1 VFDINRRDKDAIKKL
16 RWLMKPFLCPFR
28 VEIEGLRDLPSEPF
42 LFIANHNIGAAVEIA
57 ALIDAWYSEFEDRP
71 VFGLTHPFA
80 FRVPLFR
87 TIVSKYGAI
96 PATYDSAY
104 EALAS
109 GASLIIFPGGNWEA
123 VRPYSRR
130 FICDLGNHYGWARI
144 ALQTKRRVVP
154 ISISGSHAVNPV
166 LLRSRWLTTILIIPR
181 LLGLKYF
188 PISIS
193 QIFWGALFYFA
204 TKSFVP
210 FWLCL
215 LLSFLGFTLTPL
227 IAIWPSKIKIRFGK
241 PIDIQDLTV
250 EMAYARVS
258 ADIQAG
264 MDQS

>member
-1 VFDINRRDKDAIKKL
+1 VSDLKRDLEAIAKL
-16 RWLMKPFLCPFR
+16 RWLMKPFLIPFR
-28 VEIEGLRDLPSEPF
+28 VEVQGLQELPNESL
-42 LFIANHNIGAAVEIA
+42 LFIANHNIGAAIEIA
-57 ALIDAWYSEFEDRP
+57 ALIEAWHREYKDRP

-80 FRVPLFR
+80 FRVPFFR
-87 TIVSKYGAI
+87 TIVSKCGAI

-104 EALAS
+104 SALAS
-109 GASLIIFPGGNWEA
+109 GASLIIFPGGNREA
-123 VRPYSRR
+123 VRPFSQR
-130 FICDLGNHYGWARI
+130 FRCDLGGHYGWARI
-144 ALQTKRRVVP
+144 ALQAKCRVVP

-166 LLRSRWLTTILIIPR
+166 LLRSRWLTTILVIPR

-188 PISIS
+188 SISLS
-193 QIFWGALFYFA
+193 QIFWGAFFFFM
-204 TKSFVP
+204 TRPFVP
-210 FWLCL
+210 FWFCV

-227 IAIWPSKIKIRFGK
+227 FAIWPSKIKIRFGK